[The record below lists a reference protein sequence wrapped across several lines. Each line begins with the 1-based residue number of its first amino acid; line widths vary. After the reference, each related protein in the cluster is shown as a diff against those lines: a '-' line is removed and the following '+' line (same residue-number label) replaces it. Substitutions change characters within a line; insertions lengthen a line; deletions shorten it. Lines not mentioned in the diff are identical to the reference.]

1 MRGNLICFISTLLM
15 LLCGCSSK
23 KYIEVPVP
31 VERVQYI
38 DRYINKTDSFIKTD
52 SVYFHDSI
60 SVYVRGDTVFQ
71 DKWHYKDRIKLV
83 NTKSKDTVLVTKID
97 SIPKI
102 VYKYV
107 EKESSSSKS
116 SIIKEVSAGIFLA
129 VLFVTILFLLAKI
142 KKE

>member
-1 MRGNLICFISTLLM
+1 MRECIVCLVSALSLF
-15 LLCGCSSK
+15 LCGCRS

-31 VERVQYI
+31 VDKIQYV
-38 DRYINKTDSFIKTD
+38 DRYINRTDSFTRMD

-60 SVYVRGDTVFQ
+60 SVYARGDTVFL

-102 VYKYV
+102 VYKYI
-107 EKESSSSKS
+107 EKVSSPSKS
-116 SIIKEVSAGIFLA
+116 LIIKEVSASIFLA
-129 VLFVTILFLLAKI
+129 VLFVAVLFLLAKI
-142 KKE
+142 KKK